1 MPWLDYSI
9 DHLEECKEV
18 VKAQFTKEGEA
29 IQQDASVQ
37 LQPVRMFYRDVYQ
50 VNDELQVAVTEKKKV
65 ENELK
70 TLSEMK
76 KVNLIDKFKDE
87 YDQVVAEIKQL
98 DTQYLVSGQQNEEE
112 YKKKRMELNQ
122 KKTEY
127 TRLFE
132 EQMQRDENMPSRIEH
147 LEEKLKALNFQI
159 DTLRM
164 EVEDESHVVNYH
176 VDFNKKT
183 GDSVISCLD
192 DCEAEVKQYVE
203 SIASVSI

>member
-1 MPWLDYSI
+1 M
-9 DHLEECKEV
+9 
-18 VKAQFTKEGEA
+18 
-29 IQQDASVQ
+29 
-37 LQPVRMFYRDVYQ
+37 
-50 VNDELQVAVTEKKKV
+50 

-87 YDQVVAEIKQL
+87 YDQIVAEIKQL

-132 EQMQRDENMPSRIEH
+132 EQMQRDESLPSRIEH

>member
-1 MPWLDYSI
+1 M
-9 DHLEECKEV
+9 
-18 VKAQFTKEGEA
+18 
-29 IQQDASVQ
+29 
-37 LQPVRMFYRDVYQ
+37 
-50 VNDELQVAVTEKKKV
+50 

-87 YDQVVAEIKQL
+87 YDQIVAEIKQL

-132 EQMQRDENMPSRIEH
+132 EQMQRDESLPSRIEH

-192 DCEAEVKQYVE
+192 DCEADVKQYVE